1 MSDPLKLT
9 TLCLNYAPELTGIAV
24 YTSGLSEGLAHADL
38 AVQVIT
44 GYPHYPEW
52 RIHDGYTGLGRVERD
67 SGVTL
72 TRLRH
77 PVPRHPRLANRLV
90 MELVFG
96 LRSILTNWKK
106 PDVVLLVTPA
116 LFATGLAMLKARL
129 TRTPTCIWVQDIYSL
144 GVHESGMGGKLPAR
158 LLRRIERRIL
168 NSANE
173 VVVIHERF
181 KRYLTEELHIDA
193 DRIDVVRN
201 WSHVEGGDLSRRE
214 NVRRARGWA
223 PDDIVVLH
231 AGNMGAKQ
239 GLENVVNAS
248 EIASAEGSKV
258 RFVLLGDGNQRA
270 ALHARGSNSRLE
282 FIDPLPEAE
291 FSAVLAAADILLVN
305 ERPGLTEMSVPSKLT
320 TYFST
325 GRPVI
330 AATDAQSITAEE
342 IERAGGGLRVN
353 AGSPGALVE
362 AAEDLG
368 TDPELS
374 ARLGVAGRLY
384 TAQTLAAA
392 PAIEQF
398 RGILLRVARGTAS
411 GDNDGAKLDAGAADV
426 VLAEP
431 KVAAPVSGVLNV
443 K

>member
-1 MSDPLKLT
+1 MRLT

-24 YTSGLSEGLAHADL
+24 YTSGLAEGLADADL
-38 AVQVIT
+38 PVHVIT

-52 RIHDGYTGLGRVERD
+52 RIHDGYTGLSRVEHD
-67 SGVTL
+67 AAVTL

-77 PVPRHPRLANRLV
+77 PVPRRPRLANRLV
-90 MELVFG
+90 MELTFG
-96 LRSILTNWKK
+96 LRAILTNWKK

-116 LFATGLAMLKARL
+116 LFSTGLAVLKARL
-129 TRTPTCIWVQDIYSL
+129 SHTPTCIWVQDIYSL
-144 GVHESGMGGKLPAR
+144 GVQESGTGGQLPAR
-158 LLRRIERRIL
+158 MLRRFERRIL
-168 NSANE
+168 NSATS
-173 VVVIHERF
+173 VVVIHDRF
-181 KRYLTEELHIDA
+181 KRYLTEELQVSA

-201 WSHVEGGDLSRRE
+201 WSHVEAGDPGRRDD
-214 NVRRARGWA
+214 VRRARGWA

-248 EIASAEGSKV
+248 EIASAQGSKV

-270 ALHARGSNSRLE
+270 ALHALGPNPRLE
-282 FIDPLPEAE
+282 FVDPLPDAE
-291 FSAVLAAADILLVN
+291 FAAVLSAADILLVN

-320 TYFST
+320 SYFST
-325 GRPVI
+325 GLPVI
-330 AATDAQSITAEE
+330 AATDAESITAEE
-342 IERAGGGLRVN
+342 LERAGGGLRVN
-353 AGSPGALVE
+353 AGAPGALVD

-368 TDPELS
+368 ADPELAAS
-374 ARLGVAGRLY
+374 YGVAGRLF
-384 TAQTLAAA
+384 TERTLAAA

-398 RGILLRVARGTAS
+398 RVILLRLARGTAS
-411 GDNDGAKLDAGAADV
+411 GDDDGTKLDSGATDV

-431 KVAAPVSGVLNV
+431 EVSAPVRGVFDL